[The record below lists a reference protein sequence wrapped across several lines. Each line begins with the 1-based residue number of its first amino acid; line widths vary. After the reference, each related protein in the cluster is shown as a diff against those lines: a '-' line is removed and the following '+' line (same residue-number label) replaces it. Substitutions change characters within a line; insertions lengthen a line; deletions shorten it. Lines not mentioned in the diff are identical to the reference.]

1 MIVELLLVIVIAVI
15 VAYVAYSW
23 SISTSSYQ
31 GSKAIYDLSKGSQQ
45 VLPNANLP
53 WSNRACALRF
63 AIYVSQAPR
72 TLAKVDCVVNSSKE
86 FAPSCSDY
94 TYKRCDCNGIQCGQ
108 GSTSSSSNCSLTETS
123 HSYLSKLVSCG
134 DALELWG
141 SGYTSQTDKP
151 YVPAILR
158 LRTVQNIS
166 QHSIESISLPAIPLQ
181 VWTVITIVKEGRRI
195 DVYYGTKAVAS
206 KILDYI
212 PATSSGQS
220 WIAGN
225 PRWRGQIGFF
235 SGFQQAWT
243 ARDVERD
250 VSGLVDTRGVPRYI
264 NNTPFTE
271 IAIPSIN
278 IPSCPFGDCNPL
290 PTVNP
295 ANPYLM
301 WESQN
306 Q

>member
-1 MIVELLLVIVIAVI
+1 MIVEILLVIVLAFLS
-15 VAYVAYSW
+15 AYVISSW
-23 SISTSSYQ
+23 VLTPSSYQ
-31 GSKAIYDLSKGSQQ
+31 GEKAIYNLAKPNQT
-45 VLPNANLP
+45 VLPNSALP

-63 AIYVSQAPR
+63 AVYVSQAPR
-72 TLAKVDCVVNSSKE
+72 TLAKVDCVVNSNLS

-108 GSTSSSSNCSLTETS
+108 GTTSSASNCSFSETS

-134 DALELWG
+134 DAVEFWA

-158 LRTVQNIS
+158 LRTVQSIT
-166 QHSIESISLPAIPLQ
+166 QHSMESVSLPALPLQ
-181 VWTVITIVKEGRRI
+181 AWTVITIVKDGRRI

-206 KILDYI
+206 KILDFI
-212 PATSSGQS
+212 PATSSGQA

-225 PRWRGQIGFF
+225 SRWRGQIGFF
-235 SGFQQAWT
+235 NGFQQNWS
-243 ARDVERD
+243 ARDVQRD
-250 VSGLVDTRGVPRYI
+250 IEGLVDTRGVPKAVNELQMSDI
-264 NNTPFTE
+264 LTTVK
-271 IAIPSIN
+271 IPE
-278 IPSCPFGDCNPL
+278 CPFGNCNPL

-295 ANPYLM
+295 ANPFLI